1 MSNDNFLDD
10 LLPVQ
15 EGFEMFNEDGSVAQT
30 PAQDP
35 IQATRVKQPMQ
46 QPQNFQQPVPMNQQ
60 AQQPIMQQPV
70 AQQQMVQ
77 QIQQP
82 VSTIDNLTKLIN
94 KSSYTEAEWAER
106 EQIYVDECNK
116 IHIDPSTLT
125 ASEIAIAA
133 GRIDNLLTPLRID
146 NIYAQRQATKY
157 ENQLKIQKELCYNV
171 VKQAANGVKL
181 TVDETKSL
189 IAEKIN
195 NTIVAENQNLYD
207 LNTKY
212 TERFIF
218 TKGCID
224 ALQDKKDLLITYS
237 AVLKIENTSNNFT
250 ASVPTQNQ
258 INRMGQ

>member
-60 AQQPIMQQPV
+60 VQQPVMQQPV

-146 NIYAQRQATKY
+146 NIYAQRQATRY

-207 LNTKY
+207 LNT
-212 TERFIF
+212 
-218 TKGCID
+218 
-224 ALQDKKDLLITYS
+224 YS